1 MAEVERYE
9 LLVVGGG
16 KGGKTLAMDLAR
28 AGRAVA
34 MVERE
39 EEMIGGTCIN
49 LACIPTKTLIRSA
62 EVAETARRAPS
73 FGVSATLTA
82 LDADAL
88 RGRQESVVSAMR
100 QMTREQFV
108 ASGMDLVIGRAR
120 FVTPRRVEVSSPHGT
135 RLLEGERVVIDLGT
149 RPAIPPIDGLAA
161 AKPLTSETLLDLE
174 RIPGRLLA
182 LGGSYVGIELAQ
194 AMHRFGS
201 HVTVIE
207 RGPQLL
213 PREDDDMAAA
223 VTEILVEDGIEVIT
237 QAQAER
243 VERTADGT
251 VRVDV
256 SSDAGASAFEG
267 DDVLAALGRTPN
279 TEDVGLDAAGV
290 ELDERGF
297 IRVDDRLQT
306 SAEGT
311 FAVGDVNGGPQFTH
325 ISLDD
330 HRIVKS
336 AFEGGDRTRSDRPIP
351 YTVFLDPELGRIGL
365 TERDARSKGHDVRVA
380 KLPAAEIPRAKTL
393 GATRGMLKAVVE
405 RESDRILGAAILAA
419 HGGEVMAVVETAML
433 GGLTAS
439 RLRDGVFA
447 HPTMAEG
454 LNQLFASWAD

>member
-1 MAEVERYE
+1 
-9 LLVVGGG
+9 
-16 KGGKTLAMDLAR
+16 
-28 AGRAVA
+28 VA
-34 MVERE
+34 
-39 EEMIGGTCIN
+39 
-49 LACIPTKTLIRSA
+49 
-62 EVAETARRAPS
+62 
-73 FGVSATLTA
+73 
-82 LDADAL
+82 
-88 RGRQESVVSAMR
+88 
-100 QMTREQFV
+100 
-108 ASGMDLVIGRAR
+108 
-120 FVTPRRVEVSSPHGT
+120 PRRVEVSSPHGT

-256 SSDAGASAFEG
+256 SSDAGASTFEG